1 MKLTA
6 KAVVFPA
13 LIIIAF
19 VIAPRIAI
27 RLIPAGIEKMIRM
40 VFDVNMV
47 ISTLTAVGIVAAAMS
62 FVKNITDSWSP
73 ANLLAAIASELIGLY
88 VFIFFIGLGDV
99 AGLGVARISIPAGL
113 GATMFWDF
121 KFFVLCQFLIC
132 GLSIVKES
140 LNFYSSRKGRFT
152 QPAAPG

>member
-27 RLIPAGIEKMIRM
+27 GLIPAGIEEMIRM

-47 ISTLTAVGIVAAAMS
+47 ISTLTVVGIAAAAMS
-62 FVKNITDSWSP
+62 FVKNATDSWSP

-99 AGLGVARISIPAGL
+99 AGLGVTRISIPAGP

-140 LNFYSSRKGRFT
+140 LDFYSSRKGRYA
-152 QPAAPG
+152 QPTAPS